1 MKAYSIAVLLLTGFS
16 NSLFSQTTNQNNSIM
31 TTTTIQ
37 GGKATN
43 VGYTYATVPTKFVE
57 ADGIK
62 IAYRSYGKE
71 GDIPVIYFNH
81 LTANLDNCDP
91 RIMDAIAA
99 HRQIISFDYRGV
111 GATTGEQGTSIADM
125 AKDAIAFIHAL
136 GYKQVDIVAFS
147 MGGFITQELLL
158 VEPQLVRKI
167 ILAGTGPRGG
177 EGVSDVVG
185 LTYKDIFKGI
195 LTFRDPKFYLFF
207 TQNKVGK
214 EAARD
219 FLKRLNERTENRDTK
234 VKLSVLKNQLQAIA
248 AWGHATPADLS
259 VFNHPVLVANG
270 DHDRMVPTA
279 NSYDLAKRFTN
290 AEIVIYPNSGHG
302 GIFQYHEEFLKKTIP
317 FLSN

>member
-1 MKAYSIAVLLLTGFS
+1 
-16 NSLFSQTTNQNNSIM
+16 M
-31 TTTTIQ
+31 TTSNAQ
-37 GGKATN
+37 SGN
-43 VGYTYATVPTKFVE
+43 YTYATVPTQFVE
-57 ADGIK
+57 ANGIK
-62 IAYRSYGKE
+62 FAYRSYGKE

-158 VEPQLVRKI
+158 VEPHLARKI

-185 LTYKDIFKGI
+185 LTYKDIFKG
-195 LTFRDPKFYLFF
+195 LFTFRDPKFYLFF
-207 TQNKVGK
+207 TQNKIGK

-219 FLKRLNERTENRDTK
+219 FLKRLKERTENRDKK
-234 VKLSVLKNQLQAIA
+234 VKLSVLKKQLKAIEE
-248 AWGHATPADLS
+248 WGHDAPADLS
-259 VFNHPVLVANG
+259 VFKHPVLVANG
-270 DHDRMVPTA
+270 DNDRMVPTP
-279 NSYDLAKRFTN
+279 NSYDLAKRFPN
-290 AEIVIYPNSGHG
+290 AEPVIIYPNSGHG
-302 GIFQYHEEFLKKTIP
+302 GIFQYHEEFLKKAIP
-317 FLSN
+317 FLTK